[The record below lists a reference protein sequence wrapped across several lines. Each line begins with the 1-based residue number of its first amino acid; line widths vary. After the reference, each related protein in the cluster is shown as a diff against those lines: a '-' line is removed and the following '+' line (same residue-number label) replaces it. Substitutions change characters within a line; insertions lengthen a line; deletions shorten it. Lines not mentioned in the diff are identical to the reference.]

1 MRIKNS
7 NDFFSSICNSVS
19 KAYQDADARY
29 REQEHQK
36 KLQQIFNQAVADYPI
51 VADIVATTIQNHADL
66 GLLPPGTPSQL
77 MIPNGVKVTANGTPI
92 FRLVVR
98 CATMEANYA
107 STKWRRAFQTAL
119 DRTCYTNG
127 YPRLILRGV
136 KPLPRG
142 YICLALTRGCW

>member
-1 MRIKNS
+1 MNIINAKEIFNKVGAT
-7 NDFFSSICNSVS
+7 IG

-29 REQEHQK
+29 REQENQK
-36 KLQQIFNQAVADYPI
+36 KLQQIFNQAIADYPI

-66 GLLPPGTPSQL
+66 GLLPPGTPDQL

-119 DRTCYTNG
+119 DETCYTSG

-142 YICLALTRGCW
+142 YICLALTWGCW